1 MTPDILLRDLG
12 RDAMLAL
19 RLLTRRP
26 AFAATALLTLA
37 LGLGA
42 PTAIFSVVHAVLL
55 RPLPY
60 PDADRIVRF
69 RIESRSPRGQ
79 IGFDAL
85 PVATALEWEGTSST
99 LASVALYNDAAKTLT
114 TADGPVRL
122 SGLSATPNLFELLGV
137 TPHAGRTFEAA
148 DRDVRQVV
156 LAHAAWLR
164 YFDGASS
171 TVGSLVTLDG
181 VPHRVVGVMPQGFD
195 FPSPETMFWAPVLL
209 TAGGTRGM
217 VLPAIGRLR
226 PEATVAGVVEEGQR
240 LLADAGS
247 PREARTLVVRTLQD
261 QMVGDVRRV
270 LWVLMAAVGLVS
282 VIATVNISL
291 LLLTQGASRA
301 REFSVRLA
309 LGAARGRLI
318 RQVSVEGLVLAA
330 LGGVGGLAFAALF
343 VEVLVRIAPPGV
355 PRLHQTSFDPQVLAF
370 TSGLV
375 LVASLAF
382 AILSAGRVVTGDAIR
397 ALGGPGAESRLFT
410 ASVSRHR
417 LNGLAAAEL
426 ALAVVLLVGAGL
438 LLRSFVGLVLIDQG
452 FDSRG
457 AVAAQITL
465 PSARYPSP
473 EARMDFHKR
482 LLARLRQQRGIS
494 RAGLITAMPNR
505 QPTGRFAYDPE
516 GAPML
521 SDPLAMKIAEV
532 RMATEGFF
540 EAMGIPL
547 LAGRGF
553 EAGDAEGAEPVMV
566 ISEELARV
574 HFAGRNPVGQMLYSG
589 TGHRRVIGVV
599 GTVRPATSA
608 ALQYNPSAYLPLRQA
623 LDVFRQFATM
633 SIVVRGEDLDAR
645 ARDLRT
651 IVRSLDP
658 ELALF
663 NVRRLDA
670 EAAGLVAGPRFSATV
685 LGVFA
690 VVALV
695 MAAVGVYGVMA
706 YSAGRRTREIGV
718 RVALGATRA
727 QILRLILRD
736 GLLIVA
742 VGLVSGLL
750 ASVWLT
756 RTLTGLLYEV
766 TPADPVA
773 LVSVAVVLSAIGL
786 AAIYLPARR
795 ATRMSALTALRE
807 E

>member
-1 MTPDILLRDLG
+1 MMVLRDLG
-12 RDAMLAL
+12 RDAVLAA

-26 AFAATALLTLA
+26 VFAATALLTLA

-60 PDADRIVRF
+60 ADADRIVRF

-79 IGFDAL
+79 SGFDAL
-85 PVATALEWEGTSST
+85 PVATALEWAATSST

-114 TADGPVRL
+114 TVAGPVRL
-122 SGLSATPNLFELLGV
+122 EGLSATPNLFELLGV
-137 TPHAGRTFEAA
+137 TPHLGRTFEAA

-156 LAHAAWLR
+156 LGHAAWQR
-164 YFDGASS
+164 YFDGAAS

-181 VPHRVVGVMPQGFD
+181 APHRVIGVMPPGFD
-195 FPSPETMFWAPVLL
+195 FPSPETMFWAPVVL
-209 TAGGTRGM
+209 TADGTRGM

-226 PEATVAGVVEEGQR
+226 PEATVPGVVEEGQR
-240 LLADAGS
+240 LLADAAGS
-247 PREARTLVVRTLQD
+247 REVRTLVVRTLHD
-261 QMVGDVRRV
+261 QMVGSVRRV
-270 LWVLMAAVGLVS
+270 LWVLMASVSLVS

-291 LLLTQGASRA
+291 LLLTQGASRSQ
-301 REFSVRLA
+301 EFSVRLA
-309 LGAARGRLI
+309 LGAARGRLV
-318 RQVSVEGLVLAA
+318 RQVAVEGALLAA
-330 LGGVGGLAFAALF
+330 LGGLGGLGFAALL
-343 VEVLVRIAPPGV
+343 VEVLVRIAPPDV
-355 PRLHQTSFDPQVLAF
+355 PRLHHTSFDPRVLAF
-370 TSGLV
+370 SSGLV
-375 LVASLAF
+375 LMASLVF
-382 AILSAGRVVTGDAIR
+382 AMLSAGRVVTGDAIR
-397 ALGGPGAESRLFT
+397 ALCGPGVESRLFT
-410 ASVSRHR
+410 AGVSRRR

-426 ALAVVLLVGAGL
+426 GLAVVLLVGAGL
-438 LLRSFVGLVLIDQG
+438 LLRSFVGQVLLDQG
-452 FDSRG
+452 FDPRG

-473 EARMDFHKR
+473 EARMDFHER
-482 LLARLRQQRGIS
+482 LIARLRQQRGIV

-505 QPTGRFAYDPE
+505 QPTGRFAYDAE
-516 GAPML
+516 GAPMVP
-521 SDPLAMKIAEV
+521 DPLTMKLAEV
-532 RMATEGFF
+532 RMTTEGFF

-553 EAGDAEGAEPVMV
+553 EVDDVEGAEPVMV

-589 TGHRRVIGVV
+589 SGHRRVIGVV
-599 GTVRPATSA
+599 GTVRPATST
-608 ALQYNPSAYLPLRQA
+608 ALQHNPSAYLPLRQE

-633 SIVVRGEDLDAR
+633 SIVVRGSDTDAR
-645 ARDLRT
+645 AGDLRA

-663 NVRRLDA
+663 NVRTLDA
-670 EAAGLVAGPRFSATV
+670 EAAGLVAGPRFTATV

-695 MAAVGVYGVMA
+695 MAALGVYGVMA
-706 YSAGRRTREIGV
+706 YNTGRRTREIGV
-718 RVALGATRA
+718 RVALGASRT

-736 GLLIVA
+736 GLLV
-742 VGLVSGLL
+742 VVSGLVSGLV

-773 LVSVAVVLSAIGL
+773 LVSVATLLSVIGL
-786 AAIYLPARR
+786 VAVYLPARR
-795 ATRMSALTALRE
+795 ATRLSALTALRE
-807 E
+807 N

>member
-1 MTPDILLRDLG
+1 MPIPLLRDLG
-12 RDAMLAL
+12 HDARLAG
-19 RLLTRRP
+19 RLLARRP
-26 AFAATALLTLA
+26 AFAVTALLTLI

-60 PDADRIVRF
+60 PDAGRIVRF
-69 RIESRSPRGQ
+69 RIESRTRRGQ

-85 PVATALEWEGTSST
+85 PVAIALEWGASSSALTSMAVYNETART
-99 LASVALYNDAAKTLT
+99 LATAA
-114 TADGPVRL
+114 GPVRL
-122 SGLSATPNLFELLGV
+122 SGLAATPNLFELLGV
-137 TPHAGRTFEAA
+137 TPRAGRTFEAA
-148 DRDVRQVV
+148 DRDVSQVV
-156 LAHAAWLR
+156 LSHAAWRR
-164 YFDGASS
+164 YFHGSASA
-171 TVGSLVTLDG
+171 VGSLVTLDG
-181 VPHRVVGVMPQGFD
+181 ASHRVVGIMPPAFE
-195 FPSPETMFWAPVLL
+195 FPSPETMFWVPVLL
-209 TAGGTRGM
+209 STGGSRGM
-217 VLPAIGRLR
+217 LLPAIGRLR
-226 PEATVAGVVEEGQR
+226 PEATVAAAADEGRR
-240 LLADAGS
+240 LLAAGGS
-247 PREARTLVVRTLQD
+247 PGEEQRLIVRTLQD

-270 LWVLMAAVGLVS
+270 LWVLMAAVSLVS

-318 RQVSVEGLVLAA
+318 RQVAVEGLVLAA
-330 LGGVGGLAFAALF
+330 FGGAGGLVLAAVF
-343 VEVLVRIAPPGV
+343 VRMLVRIAPPDV

-370 TSGLV
+370 ASGLV
-375 LVASLAF
+375 LVTSLAF

-397 ALGGPGAESRLFT
+397 ALGGSSAESQLFT
-410 ASVSRHR
+410 AGASRRR
-417 LNGLAAAEL
+417 LNVLAAAEL

-457 AVAAQITL
+457 ALAAQVTL

-473 EARMDFHKR
+473 EARMDFHER
-482 LLARLRQQRGIS
+482 MLARLRQQGGIA

-516 GAPML
+516 GVPAL
-521 SDPLAMKIAEV
+521 DPFTMKLAEV
-532 RMATEGFF
+532 RMTTEGFF

-547 LAGRGF
+547 VDGRGF
-553 EAGDAEGAEPVMV
+553 EAGDVEGAEPVVV

-574 HFAGRNPVGQMLYSG
+574 HFPGRTAVGQMLYSR
-589 TGHRRVIGVV
+589 TGNRRVIGVV
-599 GTVRPATSA
+599 GTVRPATSD
-608 ALQYNPSAYLPLRQA
+608 ALQYDPSAYLPLRQD

-633 SIVVRGEDLDAR
+633 SIVVRGDHPDALAGTVR
-645 ARDLRT
+645 AV
-651 IVRSLDP
+651 VRSLDP
-658 ELALF
+658 QLAVF
-663 NVRRLDA
+663 NVRTLDA
-670 EAAGLVAGPRFSATV
+670 EVRGLVAGPRFSAAM
-685 LGVFA
+685 LGLFA

-695 MAAVGVYGVMA
+695 MATIGVYGVMA
-706 YSAGRRTREIGV
+706 YSAGRRTREIGI

-736 GLLIVA
+736 GLFVVGAGLLS
-742 VGLVSGLL
+742 GLV
-750 ASVWLT
+750 ASMWLT
-756 RTLTGLLYEV
+756 QTLTGLLFEV
-766 TPADPVA
+766 APADPVA
-773 LVSVAVVLSAIGL
+773 LGSVAVLLAAIGL